1 MATVSEKLREFTSRF
16 FCTYSNEG
24 ESYNGNDFFHNGK
37 LDKFISVK
45 SSSHNE
51 VPVFCFETIVPYLRH
66 EGNEVILPLTYTNG
80 RVDKAYKTAHMLFH
94 HLIKTPTVGQRLT
107 RIRASSGETFYGAN
121 GILLDSN
128 RNPIM
133 LATIRT
139 EGVLNINMEELI
151 LYINPKVFNS
161 EGIINKYIKDKIIPH
176 ILSGIYLT
184 GGSFIRGVNNRISN
198 DSYGNYR
205 GVTPKIVISD
215 TINNFFTTVVDDGR
229 DDASEIIL
237 HNLEDFFRCLD
248 S

>member
-1 MATVSEKLREFTSRF
+1 MATVSEKLRESTSRF
-16 FCTYSNEG
+16 FCTHSNEG

-51 VPVFCFETIVPYLRH
+51 VPVFCFETIVSYLRH
-66 EGNEVILPLTYTNG
+66 EGNEVILPLTYING

-107 RIRASSGETFYGAN
+107 RIRASSGEIFYGAN

-133 LATIRT
+133 LATIKT
-139 EGVLNINMEELI
+139 EGLLNINMEELI
-151 LYINPKVFNS
+151 LYINPKVFSS
-161 EGIINKYIKDKIIPH
+161 EGILNKYIKDKIIPH

-184 GGSFIRGVNNRISN
+184 GGSYIRGVNNRISI
-198 DSYGNYR
+198 DSYGSYR
-205 GVTPKIVISD
+205 SVTPKIVISD

>member
-1 MATVSEKLREFTSRF
+1 MATVSEKLRDSISRF

-24 ESYNGNDFFHNGK
+24 DSYNGNEFFHNGK
-37 LDKFISVK
+37 LDKFISIK
-45 SSSHNE
+45 SSPHNE
-51 VPVFCFETIVPYLRH
+51 IPVFCFETIVPYLRH
-66 EGNEVILPLTYTNG
+66 EGNEVILPLTYNNE
-80 RVDKAYKTAHMLFH
+80 RADKAYKTAHMLFH
-94 HLIKTPTVGQRLT
+94 HIIKLPTVGKRLT
-107 RIRASSGETFYGAN
+107 RIRASSGEIFYGAN

-139 EGVLNINMEELI
+139 EGLLNISMEELI
-151 LYINPKVFNS
+151 LYINPKVFNN
-161 EGIINKYIKDKIIPH
+161 EGILNKYIKDKIIPH

-184 GGSFIRGVNNRISN
+184 GGSFIRGINNRIGI
-198 DSYGNYR
+198 DSCGNFR
-205 GVTPKIVISD
+205 DVAPKIVISD

-229 DDASEIIL
+229 DDASEIVL

>member
-1 MATVSEKLREFTSRF
+1 MATVSEKLRESVSRF
-16 FCTYSNEG
+16 FSTYSNEG
-24 ESYNGNDFFHNGK
+24 DSYIGNEFFYNGK
-37 LDKFISVK
+37 LDKFISIK
-45 SSSHNE
+45 SSLHNE
-51 VPVFCFETIVPYLRH
+51 IPVFCFETITSYLRH
-66 EGNEVILPLTYTNG
+66 EGNEVILPLTYNNKRT
-80 RVDKAYKTAHMLFH
+80 DKAYKTAHMLFYH
-94 HLIKTPTVGQRLT
+94 IINTPAVGQRLT
-107 RIRASSGETFYGAN
+107 RIRASSGEIFYGAS

-139 EGVLNINMEELI
+139 EGLLNISMEELI

-184 GGSFIRGVNNRISN
+184 DDSYIRGVNNRISI
-198 DSYGNYR
+198 DSYGSYR
-205 GVTPKIVISD
+205 SVTPKIVISD